1 MLPITD
7 EEELLIDF
15 VRLHNRLISR
25 VIHSGINRISLDGCV
40 GIEQTVAAAKEALA
54 GIVLLT
60 GMMEDDSIAR
70 GYAHGESWAVAKKF
84 AYAVT
89 QLYTILELQDGIPP
103 KMADKVGEIHSEAL
117 HFMERADETGPF
129 MAYEDEIPF

>member
-1 MLPITD
+1 MSPVTD
-7 EEELLIDF
+7 EEELLIKF
-15 VRLHNRLISR
+15 VHLHNRLISR
-25 VIHSGINRISLDGCV
+25 VINPGISRISLDGCV
-40 GIEQTVAAAKEALA
+40 NTEATVAAAREALS
-54 GIVLLT
+54 GIALLMK
-60 GMMEDDSIAR
+60 MMERDSILR
-70 GYAHGESWAVAKKF
+70 LRTHGESFAAAVKF

-103 KMADKVGEIHSEAL
+103 KMADKVSEIHSEAL